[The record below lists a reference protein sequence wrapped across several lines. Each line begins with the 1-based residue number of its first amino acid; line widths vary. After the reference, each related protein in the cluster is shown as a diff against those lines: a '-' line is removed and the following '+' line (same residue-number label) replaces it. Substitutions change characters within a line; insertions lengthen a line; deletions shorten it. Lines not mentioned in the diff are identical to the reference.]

1 MIIEMISKAI
11 FLDVLAVYLF
21 FLYISNG
28 RQPRPVQTRKLHFNR
43 MDLFLSALSD
53 LPLLIS
59 LVYIFTPWLD
69 FADYRLPL
77 WFSVTGVLLFIV
89 ALLLIGKAH
98 STIGHNFSPRMEIGD
113 KQTLVSDGVYH
124 YIRHPIY
131 AGFWLWSIAQPLLL
145 HNWIAGFAMLAAF
158 VPLYW
163 MRVPREEQ
171 MLLAHFGEA
180 YRNYMQQT
188 GRIFPRIKHRLP
200 GAGMVER
207 QNMMGLA
214 KANNGNQ
221 K

>member
-1 MIIEMISKAI
+1 MISKAI

-131 AGFWLWSIAQPLLL
+131 ADSGYGALPNPCYCTTGLQALLCSRLLSLSI
-145 HNWIAGFAMLAAF
+145 GCGC
-158 VPLYW
+158 
-163 MRVPREEQ
+163 RVRNKCCLRISEKLIEIICSKP
-171 MLLAHFGEA
+171 GEFFHA
-180 YRNYMQQT
+180 
-188 GRIFPRIKHRLP
+188 
-200 GAGMVER
+200 
-207 QNMMGLA
+207 
-214 KANNGNQ
+214 
-221 K
+221 